1 MPAWGFAV
9 FVTVALAWFVGFA
22 LFVWWRS
29 SIPRSLQQDLRREY
43 IGFDLDEAVQFVG
56 GTRFSRQASASYPF
70 GYLVFDR
77 DHLLVGYRGRPE
89 AIFRLVMK
97 DLARQDVVLSRNQVE
112 SIDLGS
118 WSTSVVISTTDP
130 DARPIRFFGGARQIA
145 RLLQDHGWPVRAED
159 PRAERPRA

>member
-1 MPAWGFAV
+1 VETLGVERPPATTTGTDLSV
-9 FVTVALAWFVGFA
+9 RVVALVN
-22 LFVWWRS
+22 
-29 SIPRSLQQDLRREY
+29 SIPHPLSQELRREF
-43 IGFDLDEAVQFVG
+43 IGFDPDEAVCLMG
-56 GTRFSRQASASYPF
+56 GTRFSPQASATYPF

-97 DLARQDVVLSRNQVE
+97 DLARQDVVLSRNQAE

-118 WSTSVVISTTDP
+118 WSTSVGISTTDP

-145 RLLQDHGWPVRAED
+145 QLLKDHGWPVDAEG